1 MMEVIYNWMKNIIVF
16 MILSTVVLNLLG
28 KSNYKKY
35 VGLIIGLILVLLV
48 IRPILLLTQNI
59 DYMDFSLNSYGSL
72 NDAQD
77 LSSEI
82 FAMEEQSNI
91 DILAEYKQVIHN
103 QTDKLIAEK
112 GLEVVTMTLEIE
124 EDKLSSEFGMIRRMS
139 LVLHYKTS
147 NEMPGETG
155 EIAQVE
161 KVAIEQI
168 RLGNEEEKVEETQ
181 QNSLSP
187 MEIYI
192 KSLLSDFYNIE
203 SNNINITIQE
213 DRDGK

>member
-1 MMEVIYNWMKNIIVF
+1 MIESVYQWMKNIIVF
-16 MILSTVVLNLLG
+16 LILSTVVLNLLG

-48 IRPILLLTQNI
+48 IRPVLLLTQNT
-59 DYMDFSLNSYGSL
+59 DFMDFSLDSYGSL
-72 NDAQD
+72 SEAQD

-82 FAMEEQSNI
+82 FAMEEQSTI
-91 DILAEYKQVIHN
+91 DILLEYKLVIQK

-112 GLEVVTMTLEIE
+112 GLEVVSMSMEVE
-124 EDKLSSEFGMIRRMS
+124 EDKMSSEFGSIRNMS
-139 LVLHYKTS
+139 IVARYKTA
-147 NEMPGETG
+147 NEKKENFEEVALVKTITIDQI
-155 EIAQVE
+155 ELE
-161 KVAIEQI
+161 K
-168 RLGNEEEKVEETQ
+168 EEEKVDITQ

-187 MEIYI
+187 MEIVI
-192 KSLLSDFYNIE
+192 KNLLSDFYNMD

>member
-1 MMEVIYNWMKNIIVF
+1 MEVIYNWMKNIIVF

>member
-1 MMEVIYNWMKNIIVF
+1 MIEAIYNWMKNIIVF

-48 IRPILLLTQNI
+48 IRPVLLLTQNSE
-59 DYMDFSLNSYGSL
+59 YMDFSLDSYGTLS
-72 NDAQD
+72 DAQD

-82 FAMEEQSNI
+82 FAMEKQSTI
-91 DILAEYKQVIHN
+91 DILAEYKQVILK

-112 GLEVVTMTLEIE
+112 GLEVVSMSMVVE
-124 EDKLSSEFGMIRRMS
+124 EDKLSSEFGMIRSMS
-139 LVLHYKTS
+139 LIAHYKTS

-155 EIAQVE
+155 KIALVEQVE
-161 KVAIEQI
+161 IDQI
-168 RLGNEEEKVEETQ
+168 SLKQKEGKVEETQ

-187 MEIYI
+187 IEIYI

-203 SNNINITIQE
+203 DNNINITIQE